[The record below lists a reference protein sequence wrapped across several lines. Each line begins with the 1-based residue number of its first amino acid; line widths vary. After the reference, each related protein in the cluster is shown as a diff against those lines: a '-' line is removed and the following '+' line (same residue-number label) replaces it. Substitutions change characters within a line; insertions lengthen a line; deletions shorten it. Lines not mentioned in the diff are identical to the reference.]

1 MDDLTMTY
9 GLRSEAQGA
18 PLARTSRAA
27 EERPFTLQVCGQRE
41 GLAAL
46 PATPAAR
53 LVRLAGCPTRR
64 AGSGLALVLVWCVCS
79 LAIPAGA
86 AGAGQGRVVADRGAT
101 PLLSGPQA
109 PSRPQVTG
117 DLVGCDGLM
126 VDARRALEQLASMA

>member
-9 GLRSEAQGA
+9 GLRSRAHGA
-18 PLARTSRAA
+18 PLARTGIAA
-27 EERPFTLQVCGQRE
+27 EEPPPTLQACGQRE

-53 LVRLAGCPTRR
+53 LVRLAARPTRR
-64 AGSGLALVLVWCVCS
+64 AGSGLALVLMWCVCS

-86 AGAGQGRVVADRGAT
+86 AGAGQGRVVADRGAS
-101 PLLSGPQA
+101 PLLSGPRV
-109 PSRPQVTG
+109 PSTLQVTG

-126 VDARRALEQLASMA
+126 VDVRRDLEQLASRG

>member
-1 MDDLTMTY
+1 MQ
-9 GLRSEAQGA
+9 R
-18 PLARTSRAA
+18 
-27 EERPFTLQVCGQRE
+27 ERPVER
-41 GLAAL
+41 

-53 LVRLAGCPTRR
+53 LVRLAGRSTRR
-64 AGSGLALVLVWCVCS
+64 VRSGLALVLVWCVCS

-126 VDARRALEQLASMA
+126 VDVRGVMEQLASMA